1 LSAIDALVLVFSA
14 LPAAEQDEAHARI
27 ADARLTRLA
36 TEEDDTARFL
46 AALRRVADLVDGEL
60 TTTNYQM
67 VWRRLRDDGDDLPN
81 VSSVIRFFGG
91 WLAAKEALALA
102 EVTTSRRIEARF
114 RARLNGL
121 GPHFAGE
128 ELRDALVRCAEELGR
143 PPLLAQ
149 YEEWRRKELALARS
163 RGERG
168 RVPSPACFR
177 RRYGGWE
184 KALLAAGFSPDDV
197 YVRLEPDSGRRKSLV
212 KVDRYSDATLRE
224 TLLRCAL
231 ALGHAPLISDFSAW
245 RAKELKRLGPVAV
258 LPTDSPYRYR
268 YGTWEKAL
276 GHFGFSEEQIAARLD
291 RGRERSNVS
300 LRFQRLR
307 RETGT
312 DACAVTPSAGQA
324 Q

>member
-1 LSAIDALVLVFSA
+1 M
-14 LPAAEQDEAHARI
+14 
-27 ADARLTRLA
+27 
-36 TEEDDTARFL
+36 
-46 AALRRVADLVDGEL
+46 
-60 TTTNYQM
+60 TTTSYQAA
-67 VWRRLRDDGDDLPN
+67 WRQLRADGTHLPN
-81 VSSVIRFFGG
+81 VSSVIRFFGS
-91 WLAAKEALALA
+91 WLTAKEALTLA

-121 GPHFAGE
+121 GPHFAGD

-149 YEEWRRKELALARS
+149 YEEWRRKELALARN

-168 RVPSPACFR
+168 RVPSPSCFR

-184 KALLAAGFSPDDV
+184 EALLAAGFSPDEV
-197 YVRLEPDSGRRKSLV
+197 YVRLEPDSGRRKTLL
-212 KVDRYSDATLRE
+212 KVDRYSEATLRE

-231 ALGHAPLISDFSAW
+231 ALGHAPLIAEFTAW
-245 RAKELKRLGPVAV
+245 RATELKRLGPVAV
-258 LPTDSPYRYR
+258 LPTDSPYRSR

-276 GHFGFSEEQIAARLD
+276 RHFGFSEEQVAARLD

-307 RETGT
+307 RE
-312 DACAVTPSAGQA
+312 AVAEAKSATEPR
-324 Q
+324 